1 MTLLERFFALPSSL
15 GGEGAQS
22 AAFPSRRADGGA
34 RKALRSPLTPAL
46 SPKGRGRKTR
56 SIWYFLIAGVL
67 IFAIVFPAFAIDP
80 LPFKNDAQRERF
92 QHLTSQLR
100 CMVCQNESLDASNAD
115 LAKDMRHQ
123 IFEMMQ
129 QGKSDAQIKQYLVAR
144 YSDFVL
150 YDPPLKAST
159 IALWFAPPALVI
171 VGGIVVFVLLRKRAK
186 PAAQIAT
193 NETGDDW

>member
-1 MTLLERFFALPSSL
+1 MTAIERFLALPSPL
-15 GGEGAQS
+15 AGEGA
-22 AAFPSRRADGGA
+22 RRADEGDCD
-34 RKALRSPLTPAL
+34 RLRSPLTPTL
-46 SPKGRGRKTR
+46 SPQGRGRKAR
-56 SIWYFLIAGVL
+56 SIWYFLIAGLL
-67 IFAIVFPAFAIDP
+67 IFAVASPALAIDP

-115 LAKDMRHQ
+115 LAKDLRHQ

-129 QGKSDAQIKQYLVAR
+129 QGKTDQQIKQYLVAR

-159 IALWFAPPALVI
+159 VALWFAPPALVLA
-171 VGGIVVFVLLRKRAK
+171 GGIVVFVLLRKRAK

-193 NETGDDW
+193 NEAGDDW